1 MRIIAEIATHINIIM
16 ERIDITD
23 KITLYNCDFSRCL
36 NKNIMEPI
44 KKDTNENCRIKVSS
58 LSKQN
63 SNWDI
68 TSIHTFVNRKYEV
81 DNNGNFYRNGEIVK
95 VKPDKKEN
103 QFVLLFDDNNNKV
116 RFKTYQI
123 IAQTFYYGLLKNGFS
138 IDHIDRDRLNNKI
151 SNLRIV
157 DRKTQCEN
165 RENIIYKEKQVL
177 CTNNGVIY
185 TSCKDAE
192 NELNLTKNTVSRV
205 ARGDRKKI
213 HGYKFIF
220 IK

>member
-1 MRIIAEIATHINIIM
+1 MRTEKVTN
-16 ERIDITD
+16 
-23 KITLYNCDFSRCL
+23 KITLYNCDCSRWL
-36 NKNIMEPI
+36 NNNIIKPTKNGI
-44 KKDTNENCRIKVSS
+44 NVNCRIKVSC

-68 TSIHTFVNRKYEV
+68 TSTHTFVNRNYEV
-81 DNNGNFYRNGEIVK
+81 DNNGNFYRNGKLVEI
-95 VKPDKKEN
+95 KPDKKYN

-138 IDHIDRDRLNNKI
+138 VDHIDRNRLNNKI

-165 RENIIYKEKQVL
+165 RENILYKEKKVL
-177 CTNNGVIY
+177 CTNNGIIY
-185 TSCKDAE
+185 SSCKDAE
-192 NELNLTKNTVSRV
+192 NKLNLMKNTVSRV
-205 ARGDRKKI
+205 ARGDRKNI
-213 HGYKFIF
+213 HGYEFVF